1 VIDKTLRKIKIMQRS
16 TDLLMFRFSFQRVIK
31 EIMKNEQRIKK
42 QHMLNLR
49 IQKRTLDALQK
60 VIKSFLVETFESEFY
75 YNLNFMRCR
84 YNYCVQ

>member
-1 VIDKTLRKIKIMQRS
+1 MQRF
-16 TDLLMFRFSFQRVIK
+16 TNLFMFRLFFQRVVK

-49 IQKRTLDALQK
+49 IQKKTLNALQK

>member
-1 VIDKTLRKIKIMQRS
+1 MQRF
-16 TDLLMFRFSFQRVIK
+16 TNLFMFRLFFQRVVK

-49 IQKRTLDALQK
+49 IQKRTLNALQK
-60 VIKSFLVETFESEFY
+60 VIENFFVETFENEFY
-75 YNLNFMRCR
+75 YNLYFMRCR

>member
-1 VIDKTLRKIKIMQRS
+1 MQRS
-16 TDLLMFRFSFQRVIK
+16 TNLFMSRLSFQKVVK

-49 IQKRTLDALQK
+49 IQKRALNALQK

-75 YNLNFMRCR
+75 YNLNFMRC
-84 YNYCVQ
+84 